1 MPSMHSLSSSQSTP
15 QQGQTRQLLP
25 PEDVDG
31 ALRLTPLASVVP
43 ASGGKSHLYG

>member
-1 MPSMHSLSSSQSTP
+1 MHSIASSQSIS

-31 ALRLTPLASVVP
+31 ALRISPLASVVP
-43 ASGGKSHLYG
+43 ASGGKSHRYT